1 LTELLRNIWIFL
13 KPIGLPKLIKR
24 INKQYERTERFFA
37 RLESEKLTSTNNSR
51 NLPSNPTIRE
61 EYVRCG
67 KWDCPW
73 CEHGPYY
80 YAYWKENGKL
90 HKKYIGKYPPP
101 VEKAN
106 KNKSSHKD
114 DGIRASRDT
123 VTDDSNNSEGEI

>member
-1 LTELLRNIWIFL
+1 LTELLRNNWIFL

-24 INKQYERTERFFA
+24 INKQLERTERFIA

-51 NLPSNPTIRE
+51 NLPSKATIRE

-67 KWDCPW
+67 KWDSS

-101 VEKAN
+101 IEKTN
-106 KNKSSHKD
+106 NHKFGCKD
-114 DGIRASRDT
+114 DESIPSTDPLIAS
-123 VTDDSNNSEGEI
+123 SSNSEGET